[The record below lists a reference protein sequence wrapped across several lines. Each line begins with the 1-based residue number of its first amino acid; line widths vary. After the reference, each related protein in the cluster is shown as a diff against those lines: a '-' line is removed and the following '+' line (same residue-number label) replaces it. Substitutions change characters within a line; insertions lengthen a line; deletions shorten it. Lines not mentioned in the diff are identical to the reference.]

1 MERCSGTAEA
11 EGGTLCS
18 LVLPCVLALCCVHR
32 DSASAAVD
40 CSLSPLIL
48 PTLGLLFTGG
58 FRGLVA
64 ASASLWVLVSNIQT
78 TWKEDFS
85 GSVCHYPEQY
95 AFDGQRA
102 SPRFR

>member
-1 MERCSGTAEA
+1 MEQCSGTAEA
-11 EGGTLCS
+11 EGALFAHLSCLC
-18 LVLPCVLALCCVHR
+18 VPALCCVHH

-40 CSLSPLIL
+40 CSLSLLIL
-48 PTLGLLFTGG
+48 PTLRLLFTGG
-58 FRGLVA
+58 FCALAA

-78 TWKEDFS
+78 TWKEDFV